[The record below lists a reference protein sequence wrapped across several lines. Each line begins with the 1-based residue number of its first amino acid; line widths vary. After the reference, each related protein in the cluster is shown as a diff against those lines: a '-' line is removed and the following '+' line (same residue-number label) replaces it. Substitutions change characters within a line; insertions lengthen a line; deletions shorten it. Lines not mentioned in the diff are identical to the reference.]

1 MVKLLLSWNIKA
13 DEETAYFE
21 FVTQEF
27 VPGVL
32 RLGIRPVEAWY
43 TVYGQGPQIITSAEA
58 NDRQALT
65 GILEGPEWAELMQ
78 KLERFVT
85 DFKQRIVNKN

>member
-1 MVKLLLSWNIKA
+1 MA
-13 DEETAYFE
+13 RA
-21 FVTQEF
+21 
-27 VPGVL
+27 
-32 RLGIRPVEAWY
+32 LGSS
-43 TVYGQGPQIITSAEA
+43 SAEA

>member
-1 MVKLLLSWNIKA
+1 MVKLVLSWNIKA

-32 RLGIRPVEAWY
+32 RLGIRPVEACDPIPMI
-43 TVYGQGPQIITSAEA
+43 VLPSADTPVAFSIGRMSTMHSCATRPAVPEYS
-58 NDRQALT
+58 T
-65 GILEGPEWAELMQ
+65 G
-78 KLERFVT
+78 
-85 DFKQRIVNKN
+85 